1 MPSINGRLADVGR
14 GFAAFL
20 TPPPE
25 GVVRFSVGQPDF
37 KTPEVVVSAAKD
49 ALDQG
54 LHGYTRSQGSEEL
67 CAAVSNHLT
76 KYGVNA
82 SADDIVITPGCK
94 QALLYAMITCL
105 EPGDEVILLA
115 PAWPSYDGMLRL
127 IGAVPIHVPV
137 KRDNYHPDLD
147 AVKKAITSKTK
158 ALLINSPNN
167 PTGAVYLPDE
177 IKSLTKIC
185 IENDLWIFDD
195 MVYATMVWSEHP
207 YVAPASLPGGAER
220 TLTIGGW
227 SKGWA
232 MTGWRLGWIC
242 GPKLVMEGVKTCQAS
257 AASHIPTFLMPAAE
271 CAIGLEDEP
280 LMMSD
285 AFRERMEI
293 FHRLLIDLPGIEA
306 PAPEGAFYI
315 LADIRG
321 TGMDDIEFAQQALSE
336 ANVQV
341 IPASL
346 MEGGEGLVRLSGSTS
361 IQQIEE
367 GVRRLRQWLESR

>member
-1 MPSINGRLADVGR
+1 MPSINRRLADVGR

-37 KTPEVVVSAAKD
+37 KTPDVIVSAAKN
-49 ALDQG
+49 ALDRG

-67 CAAVSNHLT
+67 CTAVCDHLSQH
-76 KYGVNA
+76 GVIVDA
-82 SADDIVITPGCK
+82 EDIVITPGCK
-94 QALLYAMITCL
+94 QALLYAMMTCL

-127 IGAVPIHVPV
+127 VGAVPIHVPV
-137 KRDNYHPDLD
+137 KRENYHPDLN
-147 AVKKAITSKTK
+147 AVKNAITSKTK

-167 PTGAVYLPDE
+167 PTGAVYHPDE
-177 IKSLTKIC
+177 VKALTEIC
-185 IENDLWIFDD
+185 VENDLWIFDD
-195 MVYATMVWSEHP
+195 MVYATMVWSDHP

-232 MTGWRLGWIC
+232 MTGWRLGWIG
-242 GPKLVMEGVKTCQAS
+242 GPPGVMEGVKTCQAS

-271 CAIGLEDEP
+271 CAIRLKEEP
-280 LMMSD
+280 MMMSD
-285 AFRERMEI
+285 SFRERMKI
-293 FHRLLIDLPGIEA
+293 FHALLTDLPGIEA
-306 PAPEGAFYI
+306 PSPEGAFYI
-315 LADIRG
+315 LADISG
-321 TGMDDIEFAQQALSE
+321 TGMSDIEFAQQALSQ

-346 MEGGEGLVRLSGSTS
+346 MEGGEGLIRFSGGTS
-361 IQQIEE
+361 IEQIQE
-367 GVRRLRQWLESR
+367 GVQRLRQWLESL

>member
-1 MPSINGRLADVGR
+1 MPSINRRLADVGR

-25 GVVRFSVGQPDF
+25 GVVRFTVGQPDF
-37 KTPEVVVSAAKD
+37 KTPDVIVTAAKD

-67 CAAVSNHLT
+67 CTAVCNHLSQ
-76 KYGVNA
+76 YGVIVEA
-82 SADDIVITPGCK
+82 EDIVIAPGCK
-94 QALLYAMITCL
+94 QALLYAMMTCL

-127 IGAVPIHVPV
+127 IGAVPVHVPV
-137 KRDNYHPDLD
+137 KRENYHPDLD
-147 AVKKAITSKTK
+147 AVKNAITSKTK

-167 PTGAVYLPDE
+167 PTGAVYHPEEVKALTE
-177 IKSLTKIC
+177 IC
-185 IENDLWIFDD
+185 VENDLWIFDD
-195 MVYATMVWSEHP
+195 MVYATMVWSDHP

-232 MTGWRLGWIC
+232 MTGWRLGWIG
-242 GPKLVMEGVKTCQAS
+242 GPPKVMEGVKTCQAS

-271 CAIGLEDEP
+271 CAIRLKEEP
-280 LMMSD
+280 MMMSD
-285 AFRERMEI
+285 SFRERMKT
-293 FHRLLIDLPGIEA
+293 FHVLLTDLPGIEA
-306 PAPEGAFYI
+306 PTPEGAFYI
-315 LADIRG
+315 LADISG
-321 TGMDDIEFAQQALSE
+321 TGMSDIEFAQQALSQ

-346 MEGGEGLVRLSGSTS
+346 MEGGDGLIRFSGGTS
-361 IQQIEE
+361 IEQIKE
-367 GVRRLRQWLESR
+367 GIQRLRHWLENL